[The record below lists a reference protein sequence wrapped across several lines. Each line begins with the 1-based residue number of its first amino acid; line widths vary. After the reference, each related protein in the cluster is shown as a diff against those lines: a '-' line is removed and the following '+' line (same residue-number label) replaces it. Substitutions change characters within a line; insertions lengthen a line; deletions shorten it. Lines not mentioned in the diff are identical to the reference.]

1 MTNFLLDFK
10 LYMGHLARLHRELQ
24 DTPDER
30 HYFFGDL
37 PDFWANLRSEVNFP
51 AMVAE
56 YSEVNYEGGKSNV
69 SKRRVT
75 SFSIVDSYDQAG
87 DVNEMVVK
95 VSNCEKIAEEVLGR
109 MIKDPDSE
117 KPFRTIDIESITGEY
132 NACADSV
139 LFSFETVPVVVTGF
153 ADRVVFVV
161 VEALIV
167 PPDVF
172 TYAGA
177 AGRNDCDKFPLID
190 SFALCCRFA
199 YEYTTLNL

>member
-87 DVNEMVVK
+87 DVNEMVLK

-132 NACADSV
+132 NANEANKYVGYRINLTLTDPNICIYSANAWLPEPEHEPEEATETEETTDADS
-139 LFSFETVPVVVTGF
+139 
-153 ADRVVFVV
+153 
-161 VEALIV
+161 
-167 PPDVF
+167 
-172 TYAGA
+172 
-177 AGRNDCDKFPLID
+177 
-190 SFALCCRFA
+190 
-199 YEYTTLNL
+199 

>member
-1 MTNFLLDFK
+1 MTNFLIDFK

-24 DTPDER
+24 DTPEER

-56 YSEVNYEGGKSNV
+56 YSEVNY
-69 SKRRVT
+69 
-75 SFSIVDSYDQAG
+75 DQAG
-87 DVNEMVVK
+87 DVNEMMVK

-132 NACADSV
+132 NANEANKYVGYRINLTLTDPNICIYSDNAWLPEPEPEPEEATETEETTDADS
-139 LFSFETVPVVVTGF
+139 
-153 ADRVVFVV
+153 
-161 VEALIV
+161 
-167 PPDVF
+167 
-172 TYAGA
+172 
-177 AGRNDCDKFPLID
+177 
-190 SFALCCRFA
+190 
-199 YEYTTLNL
+199 